1 MATAYVNVNVRYEP
15 DENPPRLVTI
25 GSGFQAAMVIVAP
38 VVLTVVIV
46 ARIAEQA
53 ESYISWAVI
62 AALVVSGATTIL
74 QAVRVGRIGAGHVLS
89 ASEGENIED
98 KLAYMGETPEIQ
110 DGREISF
117 RLLRHYASSVR
128 HQKYH
133 GVDIVTVRV
142 EGAR

>member
-1 MATAYVNVNVRYEP
+1 
-15 DENPPRLVTI
+15 
-25 GSGFQAAMVIVAP
+25 MVIVAP

-53 ESYISWAVI
+53 ESYISWAVF

-128 HQKYH
+128 HQKYY